1 MAIEPH
7 ALVTDLRQ
15 DGTSMPGSAPIGMQ
29 FVGWGPRLTTTVA
42 AAPATGV
49 VAGLGP
55 AVNPAGA
62 TQH

>member
-1 MAIEPH
+1 
-7 ALVTDLRQ
+7 
-15 DGTSMPGSAPIGMQ
+15 MPGSAPIGMQ